1 MPGSNPF
8 SMDTLEHHAQNQG
21 LIGLVHDSQANIKQT
36 MVVADGYQAVHKGEM
51 AQAVQQALTDLHTTF
66 TQNNQVLEGI
76 THANTQTQNIV
87 AQHDSQGA
95 AGVAH
100 AAGSLPHGSFFGHG
114 S

>member
-1 MPGSNPF
+1 
-8 SMDTLEHHAQNQG
+8 MDTLEHHAQNQG
-21 LIGLVHDSQANIKQT
+21 LVGLCHDSQANIKQT

-51 AQAVQQALTDLHTTF
+51 ATAVQQALTDLHTTF

-87 AQHDSQGA
+87 GQHDSQGA
-95 AGVAH
+95 ASVAH
-100 AAGSLPHGSFFGHG
+100 AAGSLSHGSFFGHG